1 MLSVKNE
8 EYGKCS
14 VCKLRSIE
22 NEDFFL
28 GGEGGRGG
36 RERHISIGHE
46 KT

>member
-22 NEDFFL
+22 NEDFFW
-28 GGEGGRGG
+28 GGEAGRGG
-36 RERHISIGHE
+36 RERDISIGHE

>member
-22 NEDFFL
+22 NEDFF
-28 GGEGGRGG
+28 GGGRGG
-36 RERHISIGHE
+36 GGGE
-46 KT
+46 KDTLA

>member
-28 GGEGGRGG
+28 GREGGRGG
-36 RERHISIGHE
+36 E
-46 KT
+46 KDTLA

>member
-22 NEDFFL
+22 NEDFFW
-28 GGEGGRGG
+28 GGRGG
-36 RERHISIGHE
+36 GGGE
-46 KT
+46 KDTLA

>member
-22 NEDFFL
+22 NEDFF
-28 GGEGGRGG
+28 GGGGGRGG
-36 RERHISIGHE
+36 GE
-46 KT
+46 KDTLA